1 MFTTCHLSPL
11 IFLSWDRCKLEKA
24 HVHVWHAPTDRSE
37 PQVCIA
43 LTSFGIHMP
52 EPLSCVCYKVLRL
65 FFFVASMVG
74 KGWSTPVLKKNLRWI
89 EVSFQ

>member
-1 MFTTCHLSPL
+1 MFTTCHHL
-11 IFLSWDRCKLEKA
+11 FFVGWDRCKLEKA
-24 HVHVWHAPTDRSE
+24 HVNVWHSPTDRSE

-52 EPLSCVCYKVLRL
+52 EPLSCVCYNVV
-65 FFFVASMVG
+65 FFRCVMVG

-89 EVSFQ
+89 EVSSVI